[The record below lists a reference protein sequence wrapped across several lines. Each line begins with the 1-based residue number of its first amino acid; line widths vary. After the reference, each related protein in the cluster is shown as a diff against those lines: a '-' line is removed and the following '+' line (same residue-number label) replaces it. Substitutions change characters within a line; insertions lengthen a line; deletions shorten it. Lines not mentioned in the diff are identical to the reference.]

1 MEFNIYDGLTYQNYI
16 QEFKV
21 SPLVA
26 KILAYHQ
33 VDQER
38 YQELMSTRLK
48 YHSFELFD
56 EGEMALERIFEAIGN
71 NEKICIY
78 GDYDS
83 DGILGTS
90 ILVNAFKQLG
100 VDVGFHIPN
109 RFFDGYGLTPHRVE
123 QINSKGYSLIITV
136 DNGIQ
141 AFDAIE
147 KANELGVDV
156 IVTDHHEVGQTQP
169 EAMSIIH
176 PKTSCNY
183 PFKEISGG
191 FTAYKLASALLK
203 KHDPYL
209 FSLAGIT
216 ILSDVMPI
224 VDENRALVKKALEFM
239 NENNYPTISL
249 LKDSNAPISPT
260 LLNFQVIPKINSL
273 GRLPEI
279 ISPNKLVRYFAL
291 LENQSYCIDL
301 AQKVKDVNAKRK
313 EMTQR
318 YYDQIMTQANEG
330 DFLFFASKK
339 LHQGISGL
347 IASRYTNTYNQPSFV
362 MTYDEQSQM
371 FKGSARSVAGINI
384 TKAFGYCDDLLDHY
398 GGHDL
403 AGGFSLKQENLKE
416 FRLRLEQ
423 FIKEEQ
429 FSAPVKDVI
438 KVTSQEL
445 TIENILDLE
454 KLEPFGPGF
463 ENVDFYFENIA
474 ITNLVTLSNGQH
486 LKFKAGTIDC
496 LFFNHGHLVSQLSSL
511 NSISFAGKLTIN
523 EFRNKKSINVH
534 LSGIKGI

>member
-1 MEFNIYDGLTYQNYI
+1 MEFNIYDSLTYQNYI

-33 VDQER
+33 VDQAR
-38 YQELMSTRLK
+38 YQELMSSRLK
-48 YHSFELFD
+48 YHSFDLFD
-56 EGEMALERIFEAIGN
+56 EGEMALERIFEAIGS

-109 RFFDGYGLTPHRVE
+109 RFFDGYGLTSYRVE
-123 QINSKGYSLIITV
+123 QINKKGYSLIITV

-176 PKTSCNY
+176 PKTSYNY

-224 VDENRALVKKALEFM
+224 IDENRALVKKAIEFM
-239 NENNYPTISL
+239 NENDYPTISL
-249 LKDSNAPISPT
+249 LKDSNAPINPT

-301 AQKVKDVNAKRK
+301 AQKVKDVNSKRK

-318 YYDQIMTQANEG
+318 YYDQIMAQADEG

-416 FRLRLEQ
+416 FRLRLEKY
-423 FIKEEQ
+423 IKEEQ
-429 FSAPVKDVI
+429 FTAPIKDVI

-474 ITNLVTLSNGQH
+474 FTNLITLSNGQH

-496 LFFNHGHLVSQLSSL
+496 LFFNHGHLITQLSNL

>member
-1 MEFNIYDGLTYQNYI
+1 MEFKIYDSDIYQNYI

-26 KILAYHQ
+26 KILAFHQ

-38 YQELMSTRLK
+38 YQDLMSTRLK

-56 EGEMALERIFEAIGN
+56 EGEMALERIFEAIAN
-71 NEKICIY
+71 KEKICIY

-100 VDVGFHIPN
+100 VEVGFHIPN
-109 RFFDGYGLTPHRVE
+109 RFFDGYGLTCSRVE
-123 QINSKGYSLIITV
+123 QIHSKGYSLIITV

-141 AFDAIE
+141 AFSAIE
-147 KANELGVDV
+147 KANELEIDV
-156 IVTDHHEVGQTQP
+156 IITDHHEVGATQP

-176 PKTSCNY
+176 PKTSYNY

-224 VDENRALVKKALEFM
+224 IDENRALVKKAIEFM
-239 NENNYPTISL
+239 NTNNYQTITL
-249 LKDSNAPISPT
+249 LKDNNNPINPT
-260 LLNFQVIPKINSL
+260 LLNFQVIPKINAL
-273 GRLPEI
+273 GRLPEM

-291 LENQSYCIDL
+291 LESQSYNIAL
-301 AQKVKDVNAKRK
+301 AGQIKDVNARRK

-318 YYDQIMTQANEG
+318 YYEQIMEKNNEG
-330 DFLFFASKK
+330 EFLFFASKK

-362 MTYDEQSQM
+362 MTYDEHSQM
-371 FKGSARSVAGINI
+371 FKGSARSVEGINI
-384 TKAFGYCDDLLDHY
+384 TAAFNYCDDLLDHY
-398 GGHDL
+398 GGHDM

-416 FRLRLEQ
+416 FKLRLEQ
-423 FIKEEQ
+423 YLKQEKFT
-429 FSAPVKDVI
+429 APIKDVI
-438 KVTSQEL
+438 KVSSNEL
-445 TIENILDLE
+445 TMENITDLE
-454 KLEPFGPGF
+454 TLEPFGPGF
-463 ENVDFYFENIA
+463 ENVDFYFENVT
-474 ITNLVTLSNGQH
+474 ITNLITLSNGQH
-486 LKFKAGTIDC
+486 LKFKAGSIDC
-496 LFFNHGHLVSQLSSL
+496 LFFNHGHLAAQLGSL

>member
-1 MEFNIYDGLTYQNYI
+1 MEFNIYDNNTYQNYI
-16 QEFKV
+16 QDFKV
-21 SPLVA
+21 TPLVA

-33 VDQER
+33 VDQTR
-38 YQELMSTRLK
+38 YQDLMATRLK
-48 YHSFELFD
+48 YHSFDLFD
-56 EGEMALERIFEAIGN
+56 EGEMALERIFEAIESS
-71 NEKICIY
+71 EKICIY

-109 RFFDGYGLTPHRVE
+109 RFFDGYGLTSSRVE
-123 QINSKGYSLIITV
+123 QIHSKGYSLIITV

-141 AFDAIE
+141 AFGAIE

-156 IVTDHHEVGQTQP
+156 IITDHHEVGQTQP

-176 PKTSCNY
+176 PKTSYHY

-224 VDENRALVKKALEFM
+224 IDENRALVKKAIEFM
-239 NENNYPTISL
+239 NQNNYPTIAL
-249 LKDSNAPISPT
+249 LKDSNALINPT

-279 ISPNKLVRYFAL
+279 VSPNKLVRYFAL
-291 LENQSYCIDL
+291 LENQNYNVDL
-301 AQKVKDVNAKRK
+301 AQKIKEVNLKRK
-313 EMTQR
+313 EMTQSC
-318 YYDQIMTQANEG
+318 YNQIIEKVDAGE
-330 DFLFFASKK
+330 FLFFASKK

-384 TKAFGYCDDLLDHY
+384 TGAFRFCDDLLDYY
-398 GGHDL
+398 GGHDM

-416 FRLRLEQ
+416 FKVRLEQ
-423 FIKEEQ
+423 YLKQEQ
-429 FSAPVKDVI
+429 FTAPIKDAI
-438 KVTSQEL
+438 KVDPREL
-445 TIENILDLE
+445 TIENILDLD

-463 ENVDFYFENIA
+463 EYIDFYFENVT
-474 ITNLVTLSNGQH
+474 ITSLITISNGQH
-486 LKFKAGTIDC
+486 LKFKAGPIDC
-496 LFFNHGHLVSQLSSL
+496 LFFNHGHLLDQLANL

>member
-1 MEFNIYDGLTYQNYI
+1 MEFNIYDSDNYQNYI
-16 QEFKV
+16 KEYQV
-21 SPLVA
+21 TPLVA

-33 VDQER
+33 VDQKR
-38 YQELMSTRLK
+38 YQDLMSTRLQ
-48 YHSFELFD
+48 YHGFELFD
-56 EGEMALERIFEAIGN
+56 EGEMALERIFEAIAA

-100 VDVGFHIPN
+100 VEVGFHIPN
-109 RFFDGYGLTPHRVE
+109 RFSDGYGLTPFRVE
-123 QINSKGYSLIITV
+123 QISQKGYGLIITV

-141 AFDAIE
+141 AFEAIE

-156 IVTDHHEVGQTQP
+156 IVTDHHEVGTTQP

-176 PKTSCNY
+176 PKTSYNY

-224 VDENRALVKKALEFM
+224 VDENRSLVKKALEFM
-239 NENNYPTISL
+239 NQNNYPTIAL
-249 LKDSNAPISPT
+249 LKDNTGPINPT

-273 GRLPEI
+273 GRLPEMVA
-279 ISPNKLVRYFAL
+279 PNKLVRYFSL
-291 LENQSYCIDL
+291 LENQNYCIEL
-301 AQKVKDVNAKRK
+301 AQKIKEVNTKRK

-318 YYDQIMTQANEG
+318 YYEAILAQYSGGE
-330 DFLFFASKK
+330 FLFFASKK

-362 MTYDEQSQM
+362 MTYDDHSGL

-384 TKAFGYCDDLLDHY
+384 SQAFAYCADLLDHY
-398 GGHDL
+398 GGHEL

-416 FRLRLEQ
+416 FRLRLATYLKQEQ
-423 FIKEEQ
+423 FQ
-429 FSAPVKDVI
+429 APLKDVI
-438 KVTSQEL
+438 KVAHEEL

-454 KLEPFGPGF
+454 TLEPYGPGF
-463 ENVDFYFENIA
+463 ENIDFYFENIT

-486 LKFKAGTIDC
+486 LKFKAGSIDC
-496 LFFNHGHLVSQLSSL
+496 LFFNHGHLLNQLTSL
-511 NSISFAGKLTIN
+511 NTISFAGKLTIN

-534 LSGIKGI
+534 LSGIKDI